1 MSHTHDWCQCI
12 TFPSISR
19 LSKAP
24 HTCRTRVRKGGIG
37 AFLFAAALAIS
48 PTFADSPAAS
58 AETTVEV
65 SQVAGRNMSDPMFDY
80 LWWIMFFIDCNT
92 DDQTRSSISV
102 TGAMTAIQLQYTL
115 FGIPSD
121 LGPDDRAALQQNVG
135 SLYCAL
141 STNPPA
147 GVNVISLHL
156 FMGTLKSMWID
167 LGGNPADLGC

>member
-12 TFPSISR
+12 TFSWISRHSRAPHAGRTHVGRFGAWATLATAFLAAAPSIA
-19 LSKAP
+19 AP
-24 HTCRTRVRKGGIG
+24 PAPSEADPIQVGQVSSEVR
-37 AFLFAAALAIS
+37 
-48 PTFADSPAAS
+48 
-58 AETTVEV
+58 
-65 SQVAGRNMSDPMFDY
+65 SDPALDY
-80 LWWIMFFIDCNT
+80 LWWIMFLLNCNP